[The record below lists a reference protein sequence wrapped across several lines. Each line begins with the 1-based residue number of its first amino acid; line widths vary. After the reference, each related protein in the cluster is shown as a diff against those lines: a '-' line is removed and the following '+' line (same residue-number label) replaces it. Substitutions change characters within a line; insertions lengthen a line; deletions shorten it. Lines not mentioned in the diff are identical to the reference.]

1 MKKQNI
7 TIHGSTGTIGKNALS
22 VIAKSSNQYKVFAL
36 SAKSKIKTLYNQI
49 KKFTPKYA
57 VVLSKEKARNLSYL
71 CANNNISTKILFGT
85 DSYKRI
91 SSDRRVDCVLSGI
104 SGTSALHPTYAAIK
118 SGKKLLLANKESL
131 IMSGELMLK
140 ASQKSGSEIIPV
152 DSEHNALFQILSPL
166 FKSSKINLR
175 KSDEIAK
182 IILTA
187 SGGPFLNFKK
197 NELKNVTPNQ
207 ATKHPNWIMGKKISV
222 DSATMMNKGLELI
235 EACYLFDIH
244 HNNID
249 VVIHPESIIHS
260 CVEYMDGS
268 MLAQMGTPDMRTPI
282 SFTLAYPERIK
293 TNVQKLNLSE
303 IKKLTFFE
311 PDLNKYPCLQLAYNS
326 LEIGKSAPTILNAA
340 NEVAVQR
347 FLEKKIKFLSI
358 AKVVEKTLK
367 NSSICSINSIKD
379 VIEIDKESRDLTNNI
394 IKSGSF

>member
-1 MKKQNI
+1 MKKKI
-7 TIHGSTGTIGKNALS
+7 TIFGSTGSIGQSTLDIIKHNRDKYE
-22 VIAKSSNQYKVFAL
+22 VIALTANKNYLRLLKQVDLFKP
-36 SAKSKIKTLYNQI
+36 KIVSINDNASY
-49 KKFTPKYA
+49 KKFIDLNVNK
-57 VVLSKEKARNLSYL
+57 NL
-71 CANNNISTKILFGT
+71 KILNGSNSYEEILDFNT
-85 DSYKRI
+85 DLVMAAITGSAGLLP
-91 SSDRRVDCVLSGI
+91 VV
-104 SGTSALHPTYAAIK
+104 SAL
-118 SGKKLLLANKESL
+118 KKGLSIALANKESL
-131 IMSGELMLK
+131 VC
-140 ASQKSGSEIIPV
+140 SGSLVTSLAKSNNAKILPV
-152 DSEHNALFQILSPL
+152 DSEHNAIYQVLDS
-166 FKSSKINLR
+166 KNKSKISRL
-175 KSDEIAK
+175 
-182 IILTA
+182 ILTA
-187 SGGPFLNFKK
+187 SGGHFFKK
-197 NELKNVTPNQ
+197 EISELKHITPKE
-207 ATKHPNWIMGKKISV
+207 AIKHPNWSMGKKISI

-244 HNNID
+244 QKNID

-293 TNVQKLNLSE
+293 TNVQRLNLSE

-367 NSSICSINSIKD
+367 NSSTCSINSIKD
-379 VIEIDKESRDLTNNI
+379 VIEIDKESRDLTNSI

>member
-1 MKKQNI
+1 MKKKI
-7 TIHGSTGTIGKNALS
+7 TIFGSTGSIGQSTLDIIKHNRDKYEVVALTANKNYLMLLKQ
-22 VIAKSSNQYKVFAL
+22 VDLFKP
-36 SAKSKIKTLYNQI
+36 KIVSINDNASY
-49 KKFTPKYA
+49 KKFIDLNVNK
-57 VVLSKEKARNLSYL
+57 NL
-71 CANNNISTKILFGT
+71 KILNGSNSYEEILDFST
-85 DSYKRI
+85 DL
-91 SSDRRVDCVLSGI
+91 VMAAI
-104 SGTSALHPTYAAIK
+104 SGSAGLLPVVSAL
-118 SGKKLLLANKESL
+118 KKGLSIALANKESL
-131 IMSGELMLK
+131 VC
-140 ASQKSGSEIIPV
+140 SGSLVTSIAKSNNAKILPV
-152 DSEHNALFQILSPL
+152 DSEHNAIYQVLDS
-166 FKSSKINLR
+166 KNKSKISRL
-175 KSDEIAK
+175 
-182 IILTA
+182 ILTA
-187 SGGPFLNFKK
+187 SGGPFLKK
-197 NELKNVTPNQ
+197 KIAELRDITPSE
-207 ATKHPNWIMGKKISV
+207 AIKHPNWSMGKKISI

-244 HNNID
+244 QKNID

-293 TNVQKLNLSE
+293 TNVQRLNLSE

-379 VIEIDKESRDLTNNI
+379 VIEIDKESRDLTDSI
-394 IKSGSF
+394 IKSGSY

>member
-1 MKKQNI
+1 MKKKI
-7 TIHGSTGTIGKNALS
+7 TIFGSTGSIGQSTLDIIKHNRDKYE
-22 VIAKSSNQYKVFAL
+22 VIALTANKNYLMLLKQVNLFKPKIVSINDNASYKNFKDLNVN
-36 SAKSKIKTLYNQI
+36 K
-49 KKFTPKYA
+49 
-57 VVLSKEKARNLSYL
+57 NL
-71 CANNNISTKILFGT
+71 KILNGSNSYDEILDFNT
-85 DSYKRI
+85 DLVMAAITGSAGLLP
-91 SSDRRVDCVLSGI
+91 VV
-104 SGTSALHPTYAAIK
+104 SAL
-118 SGKKLLLANKESL
+118 KKGLSIALANKESL
-131 IMSGELMLK
+131 VC
-140 ASQKSGSEIIPV
+140 SGSLVTSLAKSNNAKILPV
-152 DSEHNALFQILSPL
+152 DSEHNAIYQVLDS
-166 FKSSKINLR
+166 KNKSKISRL
-175 KSDEIAK
+175 
-182 IILTA
+182 ILTA
-187 SGGPFLNFKK
+187 SGGPFFKK
-197 NELKNVTPNQ
+197 EIAELNDITPKE
-207 ATKHPNWIMGKKISV
+207 AIKHPNWSMGKKISI

-244 HNNID
+244 QKNID

-293 TNVQKLNLSE
+293 TNVQRLNLSE

>member
-1 MKKQNI
+1 MKKKI
-7 TIHGSTGTIGKNALS
+7 TIFGSTGSIGQSTLDIIKHNRDKYE
-22 VIAKSSNQYKVFAL
+22 VIALTANKNYLMLLKQVDLFKP
-36 SAKSKIKTLYNQI
+36 KIVSINDNASY
-49 KKFTPKYA
+49 KKFIDLNVTK
-57 VVLSKEKARNLSYL
+57 NL
-71 CANNNISTKILFGT
+71 KILNGSNSYEEILDFRT
-85 DSYKRI
+85 DL
-91 SSDRRVDCVLSGI
+91 VMAAI
-104 SGTSALHPTYAAIK
+104 SGSAGLLPVVSAL
-118 SGKKLLLANKESL
+118 KKGLSIALANKESL
-131 IMSGELMLK
+131 VC
-140 ASQKSGSEIIPV
+140 SGSLVTSLAKRNNAKILPV
-152 DSEHNALFQILSPL
+152 DSEHNAIYQVLDS
-166 FKSSKINLR
+166 KNKSKISRL
-175 KSDEIAK
+175 
-182 IILTA
+182 ILTA
-187 SGGPFLNFKK
+187 SGGPFFKK
-197 NELKNVTPNQ
+197 KMTELRDITPKE
-207 ATKHPNWIMGKKISV
+207 AIKHPNWSMGKKISI

-244 HNNID
+244 QKNID

-293 TNVQKLNLSE
+293 TNVQRLNLSE

-326 LEIGKSAPTILNAA
+326 LEIGKSAPTILNAG

-379 VIEIDKESRDLTNNI
+379 VIEIDKESRELTDSI
-394 IKSGSF
+394 IKSGSY

>member
-1 MKKQNI
+1 MKKKI
-7 TIHGSTGTIGKNALS
+7 TIFGSTGSIGQSTLDIIKHNRDKYE
-22 VIAKSSNQYKVFAL
+22 VIALTANKNYLMLLKQVELFKP
-36 SAKSKIKTLYNQI
+36 KIVSINDNASY
-49 KKFTPKYA
+49 KKFIDLNVNK
-57 VVLSKEKARNLSYL
+57 NL
-71 CANNNISTKILFGT
+71 KILNGSNSYEEILDFNT
-85 DSYKRI
+85 DL
-91 SSDRRVDCVLSGI
+91 VMAAI
-104 SGTSALHPTYAAIK
+104 SGSAGLLPVVSAL
-118 SGKKLLLANKESL
+118 KKGLSIALANKESL
-131 IMSGELMLK
+131 VC
-140 ASQKSGSEIIPV
+140 SGSLVTSLAKSNNAKILPV
-152 DSEHNALFQILSPL
+152 DSEHNAIYQVLDS
-166 FKSSKINLR
+166 KNKSKISRL
-175 KSDEIAK
+175 
-182 IILTA
+182 ILTA
-187 SGGPFLNFKK
+187 SGGPFLKK
-197 NELKNVTPNQ
+197 KIAELHGITPSE
-207 ATKHPNWIMGKKISV
+207 AIKHPNWSMGKKISI

-244 HNNID
+244 QKNID

-293 TNVQKLNLSE
+293 TNVQRLNLSE

-358 AKVVEKTLK
+358 AKIVEKTLK

-379 VIEIDKESRDLTNNI
+379 VIEIDKESRDLTDRV
-394 IKSGSF
+394 IKSGSY

>member
-1 MKKQNI
+1 MKKKI
-7 TIHGSTGTIGKNALS
+7 TIFGSTGSIGQSTLDIIKHNRDKYE
-22 VIAKSSNQYKVFAL
+22 VIALTANKNYLMLLKQVDLFKP
-36 SAKSKIKTLYNQI
+36 KIVSINDNASY
-49 KKFTPKYA
+49 KKFIDLNVNK
-57 VVLSKEKARNLSYL
+57 NL
-71 CANNNISTKILFGT
+71 KILNGSN
-85 DSYKRI
+85 SYKEI
-91 SSDRRVDCVLSGI
+91 LDFNTDLVVAAITGSAGLLPVV
-104 SGTSALHPTYAAIK
+104 SAL
-118 SGKKLLLANKESL
+118 KKGLSIALANKESL
-131 IMSGELMLK
+131 VC
-140 ASQKSGSEIIPV
+140 SGSLVTSLAKRNNAKILPV
-152 DSEHNALFQILSPL
+152 DSEHNAIYQVLDS
-166 FKSSKINLR
+166 KNKSKISRL
-175 KSDEIAK
+175 
-182 IILTA
+182 ILTA
-187 SGGPFLNFKK
+187 SGGPFFKK
-197 NELKNVTPNQ
+197 KMTELRDITPKE
-207 ATKHPNWIMGKKISV
+207 AIKHPNWSMGKKISI

-244 HNNID
+244 QKNID

-293 TNVQKLNLSE
+293 TNVQRLNLSE

-326 LEIGKSAPTILNAA
+326 LEIGKSAPTILNAG

-379 VIEIDKESRDLTNNI
+379 VIEIDKESRELTDSI
-394 IKSGSF
+394 IKSGSY

>member
-1 MKKQNI
+1 MKKKI
-7 TIHGSTGTIGKNALS
+7 TIFGSTGSIGQSTLDIIKHNRDKYE
-22 VIAKSSNQYKVFAL
+22 VIALTANKNYLMLLKQVNLFKP
-36 SAKSKIKTLYNQI
+36 KIVSINDNASY
-49 KKFTPKYA
+49 KKFKDLN
-57 VVLSKEKARNLSYL
+57 VNKNL
-71 CANNNISTKILFGT
+71 KILNGSNSYDEILDFNT
-85 DSYKRI
+85 DLVMAAITGSAGLLP
-91 SSDRRVDCVLSGI
+91 VV
-104 SGTSALHPTYAAIK
+104 SAL
-118 SGKKLLLANKESL
+118 KKGLSIALANKESL
-131 IMSGELMLK
+131 VC
-140 ASQKSGSEIIPV
+140 SGSLVTSLAKSNNAKILPV
-152 DSEHNALFQILSPL
+152 DSEHNAIYQVLDS
-166 FKSSKINLR
+166 KNKSKISRL
-175 KSDEIAK
+175 
-182 IILTA
+182 ILTA
-187 SGGPFLNFKK
+187 SGGPFFKK
-197 NELKNVTPNQ
+197 EIAELNDITPKE
-207 ATKHPNWIMGKKISV
+207 AIKHPNWSMGKKISI

-244 HNNID
+244 QKNID

-293 TNVQKLNLSE
+293 TNVQRLNLSE

>member
-1 MKKQNI
+1 MNKDLI
-7 TIHGSTGTIGKNALS
+7 ILGSTGSIGQSTLDIIKHNRDKYE
-22 VIAKSSNQYKVFAL
+22 VIALTANKNYLRLLKQVDLFKP
-36 SAKSKIKTLYNQI
+36 KIVSINDNASY
-49 KKFTPKYA
+49 KKFIDLNVNK
-57 VVLSKEKARNLSYL
+57 NL
-71 CANNNISTKILFGT
+71 KILNGSNSYEEILDFNT
-85 DSYKRI
+85 DLVMAAITGSAGLLP
-91 SSDRRVDCVLSGI
+91 VV
-104 SGTSALHPTYAAIK
+104 SAL
-118 SGKKLLLANKESL
+118 KKGLSIALANKESL
-131 IMSGELMLK
+131 VC
-140 ASQKSGSEIIPV
+140 SGSLVTSLAKSNNAKILPV
-152 DSEHNALFQILSPL
+152 DSEHNAIYQVLDS
-166 FKSSKINLR
+166 KNKSKISRL
-175 KSDEIAK
+175 
-182 IILTA
+182 ILTA
-187 SGGPFLNFKK
+187 SGGPFFKK
-197 NELKNVTPNQ
+197 EISELKHITPKE
-207 ATKHPNWIMGKKISV
+207 AIKHPNWSMGKKISI

-244 HNNID
+244 QKNID

-293 TNVQKLNLSE
+293 TNVRRLNLSE

-367 NSSICSINSIKD
+367 NSSTCSINSIKD
-379 VIEIDKESRDLTNNI
+379 VIEIDKESRDLTNSI

>member
-1 MKKQNI
+1 MKKKI
-7 TIHGSTGTIGKNALS
+7 TIFGSTGSIGQSTLDIIKHNRDKYE
-22 VIAKSSNQYKVFAL
+22 VIALTANKNYLMLLKQVDLFKP
-36 SAKSKIKTLYNQI
+36 KIVSINDNASY
-49 KKFTPKYA
+49 KKFIDLNVTK
-57 VVLSKEKARNLSYL
+57 NL
-71 CANNNISTKILFGT
+71 KILNGSNSYEEILDFRT
-85 DSYKRI
+85 DL
-91 SSDRRVDCVLSGI
+91 VMAAI
-104 SGTSALHPTYAAIK
+104 SGSAGLLPVVSAL
-118 SGKKLLLANKESL
+118 KKGLSIALANKESL
-131 IMSGELMLK
+131 VC
-140 ASQKSGSEIIPV
+140 SGSLVTSLAKRNNAKILPV
-152 DSEHNALFQILSPL
+152 DSEHNAIYQVLDS
-166 FKSSKINLR
+166 KNKSKISRL
-175 KSDEIAK
+175 
-182 IILTA
+182 ILTA
-187 SGGPFLNFKK
+187 SGGPFFKK
-197 NELKNVTPNQ
+197 KMTELRDITPKE
-207 ATKHPNWIMGKKISV
+207 AIKHPNWSMGKKISI

-244 HNNID
+244 QKNID

-293 TNVQKLNLSE
+293 TNVQRLNLSE

-367 NSSICSINSIKD
+367 KSSTCSINSIKD
-379 VIEIDKESRDLTNNI
+379 VIEIDKESRDLTNTI